1 MEGKLCRNITHV
13 DETKEKY
20 EKEQKFKNKSDSMFL
35 KQNGRRKNKVLKKIL
50 IKEMQIKEEIEEKYE
65 NNEQLKA
72 TESKGKIRLF

>member
-1 MEGKLCRNITHV
+1 MQMKQKKNM
-13 DETKEKY
+13 K
-20 EKEQKFKNKSDSMFL
+20 KEQKIKNKSDSMFL